1 MKILHIIVL
10 ASMILLGPGA
20 GLRNGVPDPPREAEW
35 FETQGDGSVHCLLC
49 PRYCRISDGERGVCG
64 VRENRGGTL
73 YTLAHSNPCAVH
85 IDPIEK
91 KPLFHVLPGSRA
103 LSLAV
108 AGCNLRCIFCQNWQ
122 ISQSRPEETRNYF
135 LPPQAVVDSAIARN
149 CASIAYTYTE
159 PTIFYEY
166 MLDIAKLA
174 KEKGIRNCWITC
186 GYINPEP
193 LRALCPYLDAANV
206 DLKGFSDEFYRRI
219 GNGSLGP
226 VLNTL
231 KILKE
236 EGVFFEITNLI
247 IPTLNDDMDEIRAM
261 CRWIRDSLGPDYPMH
276 FSRFHPNFKL
286 THVQATPIA
295 VLERARE
302 IALEEGMRY
311 VYIGNVPGHAG
322 EFTVCPDCEAMLVKR
337 TGFYYTENLIEEGKC
352 PTCGREI
359 LGIFE

>member
-1 MKILHIIVL
+1 MNRFL
-10 ASMILLGPGA
+10 APAVALALLLALGA

-35 FETQGDGSVHCLLC
+35 CETQEDGSVQCLLC
-49 PRYCRISDGERGVCG
+49 PRYCRIADGERGVCG
-64 VRENRGGTL
+64 VRENRDGTL

-91 KPLFHVLPGSRA
+91 KPLYHFLPGSKA

-135 LPPQAVVDSAIARN
+135 LPPQAVVDSAIAHG
-149 CASIAYTYTE
+149 CASISYTYTE

-166 MLDIAKLA
+166 MMDIAMLA
-174 KEKGIRNCWITC
+174 REKGIKNTWITC

-193 LRALCPYLDAANV
+193 LREFCPYLDAANV

-219 GNGSLGP
+219 GNGSLAP
-226 VLNTL
+226 VLKTL

-261 CRWIRDSLGPDYPMH
+261 CRWIRDSLGPEYPVH

-286 THVQATPIA
+286 THIQATPTTT
-295 VLERARE
+295 LERARR
-302 IALEEGMRY
+302 IALEEGLEY
-311 VYIGNVPGHAG
+311 VYIGNVPGHES
-322 EFTVCPDCEAMLVKR
+322 EFTTCPSCSETLVKR
-337 TGFYYTENLIEEGKC
+337 MGFYYTENLIEGGKC
-352 PTCGREI
+352 PKCGHEV